1 MKTWPGPTMGSALLI
16 GAVLSLGAVLGLGA
30 VLAQSAATL
39 PRVQHVLLISVD
51 GMHESDLRQYVAGHP
66 TSALAALSG
75 SGVTY
80 SQARSSTPS
89 DSFPGLL
96 ALVTG
101 GTPKSTGVYY
111 DDSYDRKLS
120 APGSD
125 CKVAGTEVVYDESI
139 DKNPGL
145 LDSGGIDPMK
155 LPRDPANG
163 CKPVY
168 PHSFLRVNTVFEVAH
183 AAGLPTAWADKHPAY
198 DLVQGPSGTGVDDL
212 YTPEINNA
220 TSPTDSEA
228 KTAAYDALKVKAVL
242 NQIGGKA
249 STGATGK
256 VPGIFG
262 MNFQALSVAQKTT
275 GYAAQGAPG
284 PDVTAALEF
293 VDASLGQMVAGLKA
307 GGLSS
312 STLIVVSAKHGQSP
326 VNRSALKIV
335 DSKALGA
342 AIKAAAPAGVAQL
355 TTDSVG
361 LVWLK
366 DGKQAGAVVA
376 ALTASK
382 AALSIE
388 RVLSGAALRAQ
399 FGDPASDSR
408 VPDLVIVP
416 TQGVIYTKPTATKVA
431 EHGGFGEDDTHVA
444 LLLSGPGFHAGT
456 VSAPVTTTQVAPTLL
471 SALGLD
477 PKALQAVVQEGTAIL
492 PLK

>member
-1 MKTWPGPTMGSALLI
+1 MGSALVV
-16 GAVLSLGAVLGLGA
+16 GVVLSLGAA
-30 VLAQSAATL
+30 LAQGTTTL

-66 TSALAALSG
+66 TSALAVLSG
-75 SGVTY
+75 SGVTF
-80 SQARSSTPS
+80 SQAHSAMPS

-120 APGSD
+120 AAGSD

-139 DKNPGL
+139 DKDSDL
-145 LDSGGIDPMK
+145 LDSGGIDPAK

-163 CKPVY
+163 CQPVY
-168 PHSFLRVNTVFEVAH
+168 PHSFLRVNTVFEVAK
-183 AAGLPTAWADKHPAY
+183 AAGLTTAWADKHPAY
-198 DLVQGPSGTGVDDL
+198 DLIQGPSGKGVDDL

-220 TSPTDSEA
+220 TSPADSEA

-242 NQIGGKA
+242 NQIGGQTSA
-249 STGATGK
+249 GAAGQ
-256 VPGIFG
+256 VPAIFG

-284 PDVTAALEF
+284 PDVAAALDF
-293 VDASLGQMVAGLKA
+293 VDASLGQMVSGLKA
-307 GGLSS
+307 GGLTA
-312 STLIVVSAKHGQSP
+312 STLVVISAKHGQSP
-326 VNRSALKIV
+326 IDRSALKIV
-335 DSKALGA
+335 DSKALRA
-342 AIKAAAPAGVAQL
+342 AITVAAPAGIAQL

-366 DGKQAGAVVA
+366 DGTQADAVAA
-376 ALTASK
+376 ALTAGK
-382 AALSIE
+382 AALSID
-388 RVLSGAALRAQ
+388 RVLSGAALKAQ
-399 FGDPASDSR
+399 YGDPASDSR
-408 VPDLVIVP
+408 VPDLVVIP
-416 TQGVIYTKPTATKVA
+416 TQGVIYTKPTATKIA
-431 EHGGFGEDDTHVA
+431 EHGGFSEDDTHVA
-444 LLLSGPGFHAGT
+444 LLVSAPGLQAGT
-456 VSAPVTTTQVAPTLL
+456 VTTPVSTTQVAPTLL

-477 PKALQAVVQEGTAIL
+477 PRALQAVEQEGTTVL